1 MDVKVILE
9 QKEREKTIFKNIP
22 PIKKEPGICI
32 FYIKDINELHR
43 DFFPKEPKLCV
54 LYIGESV
61 DISERIKQH
70 LECDNKLPSTLRRSL
85 GAILKQE
92 LKLKAIAGG
101 NNKSESNI
109 RNYRFGDKG
118 EQELTCWMEKSL
130 ELSVYY
136 CFEDKLNEL
145 KTDLVT
151 QAKPLLNLTGWENPY
166 RGSIEQLRKLCEEE
180 AKT

>member
-1 MDVKVILE
+1 MDVKAILE
-9 QKEREKTIFKNIP
+9 QLEKEKTTLQNVP
-22 PIKKEPGICI
+22 LIKKQPRICI

-43 DFFPKEPKLCV
+43 EFFPKEPKQWV
-54 LYIGESV
+54 LYVGESV
-61 DISERIKQH
+61 NISERVKQH
-70 LECDNKLPSTLRRSL
+70 LECDQLPSTLRRSF

-118 EQELTCWMEKSL
+118 ERDLTCWMKQSL

-145 KTDLVT
+145 KKGLIA

-166 RGSIEQLRKLCEEE
+166 RGRIEQLRKLCEEE

>member
-1 MDVKVILE
+1 EELMDVKAILA
-9 QKEREKTIFKNIP
+9 QKEREKTILINIP
-22 PIKKEPGICI
+22 PIEEVPGICI

-43 DFFPKEPKLCV
+43 DFFPKEPKLWV

-70 LECDNKLPSTLRRSL
+70 LECDKLPSTLRRSL

-109 RNYRFGDKG
+109 RNYR
-118 EQELTCWMEKSL
+118 
-130 ELSVYY
+130 
-136 CFEDKLNEL
+136 
-145 KTDLVT
+145 
-151 QAKPLLNLTGWENPY
+151 
-166 RGSIEQLRKLCEEE
+166 
-180 AKT
+180 